1 MQNGTACAYSTAKY
15 CQCKLQ
21 NSCQALPVEIFL
33 AESLNTF
40 KVDYCEYTA
49 ILVREAE
56 VILLTF
62 SKGKSIL
69 LLNCS
74 LDVQ

>member
-1 MQNGTACAYSTAKY
+1 MKIGLWLALKRRHFNFNKEHKISGG
-15 CQCKLQ
+15 KLSRDRCDE
-21 NSCQALPVEIFL
+21 N
-33 AESLNTF
+33 ESKIQYYF
-40 KVDYCEYTA
+40 D
-49 ILVREAE
+49 LVREAE

-62 SKGKSIL
+62 SRGKSIL

>member
-1 MQNGTACAYSTAKY
+1 MWEDLSDFASRVFLRVLRFLGYKRSQRSRILREGPVSYCYSYVDKY
-15 CQCKLQ
+15 
-21 NSCQALPVEIFL
+21 I
-33 AESLNTF
+33 
-40 KVDYCEYTA
+40 
-49 ILVREAE
+49 VREAE

-62 SKGKSIL
+62 LRGKSIL